1 MKRALE
7 GLGRRI
13 LDGLADRIAHRIAD
27 SGRLSDGIAYR
38 VAIETLVA
46 TAASNKA
53 PTELFH
59 GISDGFW
66 LWLCNEGYGR
76 HPALQA
82 ILPSLPDEAIQLQY
96 TGSKGEPVLREGF
109 RAYVLCKALYET
121 HVGPLARCGQILDFG
136 CGWGRIIRF
145 FLKDVEPAKLVG
157 IDPVKEMIEFCM
169 SSNKWCR
176 FELVDRRP
184 PTRFPDK
191 TFDLIYGY
199 SVFSH
204 LSEQVHEDWLV
215 ELHRILRPGGLLVLT
230 TMSREFIVH
239 CDALRKDKRLNT
251 YPDGI
256 KISAVSF
263 PDVKQSLADYDRGRY
278 THTSHGHSGDWDYW
292 GDTAIPKGYVLS
304 RWTRYLTFVDYID
317 DRTRCPQNVIV
328 MKK

>member
-38 VAIETLVA
+38 VAMEALVA

-66 LWLCNEGYGR
+66 FWLLAEGYCR
-76 HPALQA
+76 HPSLQA
-82 ILPSLPDEAIQLQY
+82 ILPGLPDEAIQLEF
-96 TGSKGEPVLREGF
+96 TGSKGEQVLREGF
-109 RAYVLCKALYET
+109 RAYGLIKELYET
-121 HVGPLARCGQILDFG
+121 HVGPLAQCGHVLDFG

-145 FLKDVEPAKLVG
+145 FLKDVEPSKLVG

-176 FELVDRRP
+176 FELMDRRL
-184 PTRFPDK
+184 PTRFPDNM
-191 TFDLIYGY
+191 FDLIYGY

-204 LSEQVHEDWLV
+204 LSEKVHEDWLA
-215 ELHRILRPGGLLVLT
+215 ELRRILRPGGLLVLT
-230 TMSREFIVH
+230 TRDREFIAYSDV
-239 CDALRKDKRLNT
+239 LRKDKRLNT
-251 YPDGI
+251 YPHGI
-256 KISAVSF
+256 KISALSF
-263 PDVKQSLADYDRGRY
+263 PDVKQSLADYDRGWY
-278 THTSHGHSGDWDYW
+278 THTSHGCSGEWDYW

-304 RWTRYLTFVDYID
+304 QWTQYLTFVDYID
-317 DRTRCPQNVIV
+317 DRRRCPQNAIV